1 MPPSSS
7 ASFASNPFKYSEV
20 LSDRAELVG
29 RDEAI
34 ADIES
39 HLFCE
44 SPRSVNLHG
53 AMRLGKSSLLKYFE
67 TQAVN
72 IAQAKHLGVW
82 VVTGVSLKDAGCR
95 TVGGFHRRLLRDLAD
110 QSVVR
115 GNSAIADGV
124 SKAIAAID
132 QDSTQDG
139 RSLEQ
144 VLALLRDAGWRWLI
158 CLDDFE
164 DAMDHPEEFGN
175 DFYDGWRNRA
185 QHYRVLLLV
194 ASRRDVE
201 IYSHE
206 KKITSDFFSILQKVS
221 LSPLNRAAAETL
233 LSCPWA
239 GAGLNNEEKARVG
252 LTNEEKKAALK
263 WVKGYEPERLQK
275 AGHYLWRARH
285 EGKTI
290 DWARQKFLEQT
301 RPVKLPSEPQPGQ
314 GKEIFAAIVGPFKTV
329 GQFVQWLAAKKDGIQ
344 STLWGVVTVIL
355 LSCIAV
361 GWLKPPQVQG
371 VIKSVMDLLDRPS
384 EPSNEK

>member
-1 MPPSSS
+1 MSPSSS
-7 ASFASNPFKYSEV
+7 AAPASNPFKYSEV
-20 LSDRAELVG
+20 LSDRAELIG

-72 IAQAKHLGVW
+72 IAQAKRLGVW

-115 GNSAIADGV
+115 ADLAIADGV
-124 SKAIAAID
+124 KQAIAAID

-139 RSLEQ
+139 RSLEH

-164 DAMDHPEEFGN
+164 DAMDHPEAFGM
-175 DFYDGWRNRA
+175 DFYDGWRSRTQNNP
-185 QHYRVLLLV
+185 VLLLV

-201 IYSHE
+201 IYSRE

-239 GAGLNNEEKARVG
+239 GAGLNDEEKA
-252 LTNEEKKAALK
+252 AALK
-263 WVKGYEPERLQK
+263 WVKQPEGYEPERLQK
-275 AGHYLWRARH
+275 AGHYLWRSRH
-285 EGKTI
+285 EDKTI

-301 RPVKLPSEPQPGQ
+301 RPVKLPSEPQPGRR
-314 GKEIFAAIVGPFKTV
+314 KRILTAIVWPFKTV
-329 GQFVQWLAAKKDGIQ
+329 GQSARWLGAKVDEIQ
-344 STLWGVVTVIL
+344 ATLLGVAIV
-355 LSCIAV
+355 IAV
-361 GWLKPPQVQG
+361 PCVALKVWTLPQVQN
-371 VIKSVMDLLDRPS
+371 VINSVIELPNRVL